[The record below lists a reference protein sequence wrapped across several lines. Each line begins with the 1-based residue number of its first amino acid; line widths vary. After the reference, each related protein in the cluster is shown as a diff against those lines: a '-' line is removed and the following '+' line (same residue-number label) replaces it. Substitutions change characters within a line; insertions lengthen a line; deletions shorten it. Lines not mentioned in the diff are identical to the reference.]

1 MFISQDRERSPD
13 VQIRGTCGYTEGE
26 FMKFATFVTQIQ
38 EDKSI
43 ILPQEV
49 RQKLRLESGDRVE
62 VSIKKIKSGR
72 LDLILSENPLYQL
85 IGLAGKLQK
94 SESE

>member
-1 MFISQDRERSPD
+1 
-13 VQIRGTCGYTEGE
+13 
-26 FMKFATFVTQIQ
+26 MKFATFVTQIQ